1 MSIMNKPQ
9 LSSYALKLL
18 EHLLFSNMETI
29 EPKITTTGIIYPLLT
44 SINSDKSAL
53 DELIKYGML
62 KALIVDRFIAC
73 PNCGSINVRPR
84 LKCPK
89 CGSFNLENKRIIQ
102 HRVCGFT
109 DVESAFK
116 VIKMEKETV
125 YECPKCKLS
134 FVVNAPDYSEIG
146 RLYECQNCFYRTNNP
161 NVTLEC
167 EVCDANFSIIDAQY
181 NPVFAYSVN
190 KEMLNNDMIRSLV
203 IENIVRELARK
214 LNINVIEKYEALGT
228 SGITQQFEF
237 ILEKNSVKVA
247 ITPLFTSDERDVT
260 NFLVKTVDLNL
271 KCIILS
277 TRKVSDYLRGLSKVY
292 NAQIVEGSN
301 KDEIIEKLEEVLSN
315 IFAIKKP

>member
-1 MSIMNKPQ
+1 MNELQ
-9 LSSYALKLL
+9 LSSQALKLL
-18 EHLLFSNMETI
+18 EHLLFSNIETI
-29 EPKITTTGIIYPLLT
+29 EPKITATGVVYPLLT
-44 SINSDKSAL
+44 SIGSERSVL
-53 DELIKYGML
+53 DELIKYGIL
-62 KALIVDRFIAC
+62 KAVVVDRSVMC
-73 PNCGSINVRPR
+73 PNCGSINIRLH

-116 VIKMEKETV
+116 VIKTEKETI
-125 YECPKCKLS
+125 YECTKCKLS
-134 FVVNAPDYSEIG
+134 FAVNAPDYSEIG
-146 RLYECQNCFYRTNNP
+146 KLYECQNCFYRTNNP
-161 NVTLEC
+161 NIMLIC
-167 EVCDANFSIIDAQY
+167 EACNSNFSIIDAQY
-181 NPVFAYSVN
+181 NPVFMYSVN
-190 KEMLNNDMIRSLV
+190 KEMLNSDIIRSLV

-214 LNINVIEKYEALGT
+214 FNINVIENYEGLGS
-228 SGITQQFEF
+228 SGITQQFKF
-237 ILEKNSVKVA
+237 ILERNSVKVA
-247 ITPLFTSDERDVT
+247 ITSLFTSDERDVT

-315 IFAIKKP
+315 IFAIK